1 MSMNIT
7 RFTSL
12 SLLALI
18 SVLTGC
24 EQQAPETQEPVLRP
38 VRTMMVQ
45 TAEISRQHEFSAVVE
60 ANRSADL
67 SFKISGELVEVLVKE
82 GDEVMEGQVL
92 ARLDDTDVKIELDE
106 AQSGF
111 DKSDSEFERAKEL
124 IKTSTISQA
133 DFEQVQANFNTAR
146 AKLSAAQ
153 NKFDYTKLEAS
164 FSGVIAKIYTDK
176 LQELNA
182 KTPVIALHD
191 LTNIDLKI
199 AVPESIM
206 VRVRK
211 DEEPPEL
218 IATFENIPNREFP
231 LTFKEVATQADD
243 VTKTYDITLTM
254 PMPENINLLPGMTGQ
269 VTAKKVFPE
278 DEFNASFYLPVKTVL
293 QDSNGHYVYVVTQVS
308 EGVGSIE
315 RRNVTVGRITTLGIE
330 VFSGV
335 ISGDQILTAGMS
347 KVSPGMQVKL

>member
-1 MSMNIT
+1 MSKNLT
-7 RFTSL
+7 RFTTL
-12 SLLALI
+12 SLIIVVSIL
-18 SVLTGC
+18 SGC
-24 EQQAPETQEPVLRP
+24 EQQAPDTEEPVLRP
-38 VRTMMVQ
+38 VRTMTVEN
-45 TAEISRQHEFSAVVE
+45 AEISRQHEFSAVVE

-67 SFKISGELVEVLVKE
+67 SFKISGELVEILVKE
-82 GDEVMEGQVL
+82 GDEVSEGQVL
-92 ARLDDTDVKIELDE
+92 ARLDDSDVKIELDE
-106 AQSGF
+106 AQSSF
-111 DKSDSEFERAKEL
+111 DKTQAEFERAREL
-124 IKTSTISQA
+124 ITSSTISQA
-133 DFEQVQANFNTAR
+133 DFEQVQANFNSAR
-146 AKLSAAQ
+146 AKLASAQ

-218 IATFENIPNREFP
+218 IATFENIPNREFV
-231 LTFKEVATQADD
+231 LAFKEVATQADD

-254 PMPENINLLPGMTGQ
+254 PMPEGINLLPGMTGQ

-293 QDSNGHYVYVVTQVS
+293 QDSGGHYVFVVNAAT
-308 EGVGSIE
+308 EGIGTIE
-315 RRNVTVGRITTLGIE
+315 RRNVTVGRITSLGIE

-335 ISGDQILTAGMS
+335 SPGDQILTAGMS